1 GRRSVPVA
9 TLAVPAP
16 ERPPERPPRQEPAHA
31 AEEGLLAGDEA
42 RGEELRQ
49 DGIVQNGAQGTGRQD
64 RLDLRREQQ
73 LPVAARV
80 VERLDPE
87 AVTRQQQPALPAVPQ
102 GDGDNPAQPLDTALS
117 FLLVEV
123 QDGLGVAAGPVAMPV
138 RLQLGAAARGGG

>member
-1 GRRSVPVA
+1 MDADGLLETAADDGGILPERRRRRGGGRRQVPVA
-9 TLAVPAP
+9 TLPEPAP
-16 ERPPERPPRQEPAHA
+16 ERPPEGPPRQELAHP

-87 AVTRQQQPALPAVPQ
+87 AVPRPQ
-102 GDGDNPAQPLDTALS
+102 HPP
-117 FLLVEV
+117 
-123 QDGLGVAAGPVAMPV
+123 PP
-138 RLQLGAAARGGG
+138 